1 MNSTA
6 VRTAI
11 ASMVLGIVSVSLCV
25 PAILLSFFWWLL
37 GMLVSA
43 CFLGLRYPCHR
54 HGYQSQRCYV
64 RQAERLPVWCWDI
77 IGTSIAGLLLLCLL
91 LLRIIL

>member
-37 GMLVSA
+37 GMITALASLTCGILAIVMSTRASA
-43 CFLGLRYPCHR
+43 ISPAGRAVAGLILG
-54 HGYQSQRCYV
+54 
-64 RQAERLPVWCWDI
+64 I